1 MTLASTHKRS
11 RLISDSSVEAVGVT
25 RASSYSGAYPGLER
39 VERVAECRQEPSP
52 SSPVTSGLYRLN
64 QWRSLARGARLA
76 RRDEGAY
83 RPYSTEEQRR
93 QAGCPAPA
101 NGTDSVDTGH

>member
-76 RRDEGAY
+76 RRDEGSIPAVFDRGATPSGGMP
-83 RPYSTEEQRR
+83 RPSERY
-93 QAGCPAPA
+93 
-101 NGTDSVDTGH
+101 